1 MVPMPE
7 PTAPTPRKIPALSF
21 GLGILLLLAGSA
33 LLWWDG
39 QQMVTIYSGS
49 YVSLR
54 EDTFYFGPSATM
66 LLGQLL
72 LGLGLAGCGVGC
84 GFLLSRGTRL
94 GRMAPWIPLGLG
106 VLLLLAGGG
115 LLWWDSVQVKTF
127 GWFAYAPLSTA
138 ELHGQISASA
148 AAIFGKFALGF
159 GFAMLGAGAGLS
171 LGRRAARR
179 GQG

>member
-1 MVPMPE
+1 MPE
-7 PTAPTPRKIPALSF
+7 SLAAAPRKIPTLSF
-21 GLGILLLLAGSA
+21 GLGIFLLLAGVG
-33 LLWWDG
+33 LLWWDSR
-39 QQMVTIYSGS
+39 QMVTIYSGS

-54 EDTFYFGPSATM
+54 EDTFHFGPSATM

-72 LGLGLAGCGVGC
+72 LGLGLAGCALGC
-84 GFLLSRGTRL
+84 GFLLSKGTWL
-94 GRMAPWIPLGLG
+94 GRIAPWIPLGIG
-106 VLLLLAGGG
+106 VLLLLAAGG

-148 AAIFGKFALGF
+148 ALIFGKIALGL
-159 GFAMLGAGAGLS
+159 GFVMLGASTGLT

-179 GQG
+179 GQES